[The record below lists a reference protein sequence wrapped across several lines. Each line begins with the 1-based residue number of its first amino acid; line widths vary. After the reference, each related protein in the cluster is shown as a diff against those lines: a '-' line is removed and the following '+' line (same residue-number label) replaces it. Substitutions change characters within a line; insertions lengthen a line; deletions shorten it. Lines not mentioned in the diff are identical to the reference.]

1 MNEHIVTGT
10 AELLPC
16 LLSGKET
23 DMRKKDRENKR
34 RKGHVIT
41 AVMPGSIAEEME
53 IEPGDQLLE
62 INGEMI
68 EDVFDYRFDIKDEL
82 VNVLI
87 RKADG
92 EEWLLEIEKEYD
104 EDLGVEF
111 ETDLMSDYRSCCNK
125 CIFCFID
132 QMPEGMRD
140 TLYFKD
146 DDSRLS
152 FMQGN
157 YITLTNMKEKDIDR
171 IIRYHL
177 APINISV
184 QTTNPELRC
193 QMLHNR
199 FAGKVL
205 KYLDRLYEHQIEMNG
220 QVVMCQGVNDGEE
233 LVRTLNDLEKYI
245 PCMRSVSVVPAG
257 LTKFR
262 DGLFPLE
269 VIGQEKARETI
280 AIVEQ
285 KQRECME
292 RYGIHFVH
300 ASDELYHLA
309 GQDVPEAERYDG
321 YIQLENGVGM
331 VRLLREEVRERL
343 EELSEDDT
351 IDRKISRKVTIATG
365 VISEKNIRQLAGQV
379 TELFPNVEVQVVSIK
394 NKFFGETIT
403 VTGLITGQDLTE
415 QLSGMQEDGFEIG
428 DALLVSSHMFR
439 TGERVFLDDMT
450 QEEAESR
457 LAVRLCP
464 VDSSGA
470 DFVDAILDKD
480 YAMERINDEFVYLAG
495 RE

>member
-1 MNEHIVTGT
+1 
-10 AELLPC
+10 
-16 LLSGKET
+16 
-23 DMRKKDRENKR
+23 
-34 RKGHVIT
+34 
-41 AVMPGSIAEEME
+41 
-53 IEPGDQLLE
+53 
-62 INGEMI
+62 
-68 EDVFDYRFDIKDEL
+68 
-82 VNVLI
+82 
-87 RKADG
+87 
-92 EEWLLEIEKEYD
+92 
-104 EDLGVEF
+104 
-111 ETDLMSDYRSCCNK
+111 
-125 CIFCFID
+125 
-132 QMPEGMRD
+132 
-140 TLYFKD
+140 
-146 DDSRLS
+146 
-152 FMQGN
+152 
-157 YITLTNMKEKDIDR
+157 
-171 IIRYHL
+171 
-177 APINISV
+177 
-184 QTTNPELRC
+184 
-193 QMLHNR
+193 MLHNR

-379 TELFPNVEVQVVSIK
+379 TEQFPNVEVQVVSIK

-403 VTGLITGQDLTE
+403 VTGLTTGQDLTK
-415 QLSGMQEDGFEIG
+415 QLSEMQEDGFEIG

>member
-1 MNEHIVTGT
+1 MRDKDW
-10 AELLPC
+10 
-16 LLSGKET
+16 GKK
-23 DMRKKDRENKR
+23 RK
-34 RKGHVIT
+34 KGHVIT
-41 AVMPGSIAEEME
+41 GVLPDSIAEEMG

-62 INGEMI
+62 MNGETI
-68 EDVFDYRFDIKDEL
+68 EDVFDYRFGIRDEF
-82 VNVLI
+82 VQILI

-132 QMPEGMRD
+132 QMPKGMRE

-193 QMLHNR
+193 KMLHNR

-205 KYLDRLYEHQIEMNG
+205 RYIDRLYEHQIEMNG
-220 QVVMCQGVNDGEE
+220 QVVLCAGVNDGAE

-245 PCMRSVSVVPAG
+245 PCMQSVSVVPAG

-262 DGLFPLE
+262 EGLFPLE
-269 VIGQEKARETI
+269 VTGQEKARETI

-285 KQRECME
+285 KQRECVE

-300 ASDELYHLA
+300 ASDEMYDLA
-309 GQDVPEAERYDG
+309 GYPVPEAERYDG
-321 YIQLENGVGM
+321 YLQLENGVGM
-331 VRLLREEVRERL
+331 VRLLTEEVKEKLREIRRD
-343 EELSEDDT
+343 SGR
-351 IDRKISRKVTIATG
+351 DRSIRRKVTVATG
-365 VISEKNIRQLAGQV
+365 VMIAKIIEELAQEV
-379 TELFPNVEVQVVSIK
+379 RKVFPGVEVQVVPIR
-394 NKFFGETIT
+394 NRFFGETIT

-415 QLSGMQEDGFEIG
+415 QLSKMQKGGFEIG
-428 DALLVSSHMFR
+428 EALLVSSNMFR
-439 TGERVFLDDMT
+439 TGEKVFLDDMT

-457 LAVRLCP
+457 LGVRLCP
-464 VDSSGA
+464 VDSTGA
-470 DFVDAILDKD
+470 DFVESIVDRD
-480 YAMERINDEFVYLAG
+480 YAMRRVNDQFVYLAG

>member
-1 MNEHIVTGT
+1 MEARCN
-10 AELLPC
+10 
-16 LLSGKET
+16 
-23 DMRKKDRENKR
+23 DRKN
-34 RKGHVIT
+34 RKGHVIKK
-41 AVMPGSIAEEME
+41 VLPGSIAEEME

-68 EDVFDYRFDIKDEL
+68 EDVFDYRFDMKDEL

-92 EEWLLEIEKEYD
+92 EEWLLEIEKDYD

-184 QTTNPELRC
+184 QTTNPALRC
-193 QMLHNR
+193 RMLNNR
-199 FAGKVL
+199 FAGRVL
-205 KYLDRLYEHQIEMNG
+205 EYMDRLAEHGIEMNG
-220 QVVMCQGVNDGEE
+220 QVVLCQGVNDGAE

-245 PCMRSVSVVPAG
+245 PSMQSVSVVPSG

-262 DGLFPLE
+262 EGLFPLE
-269 VIGQEKARETI
+269 MIGKEKARETI
-280 AIVEQ
+280 RIIEE
-285 KQRECME
+285 KQRYCME
-292 RYGIHFVH
+292 KYGIHFVH
-300 ASDELYHLA
+300 ASDELYYLA
-309 GQDVPEAERYDG
+309 GWEMPEEERYDG
-321 YIQLENGVGM
+321 YLQLENGVGM
-331 VRLLREEVRERL
+331 IRLLQTEVQDRLRELKEEKETDRTVR
-343 EELSEDDT
+343 
-351 IDRKISRKVTIATG
+351 RKVTIATG
-365 VISEKNIRQLAGQV
+365 MMISEVIRQLAGQV
-379 TELFPNVEVQVVSIK
+379 MELFPQIKVQVVPIR
-394 NKFFGETIT
+394 NRFFGETIT

-415 QLSGMQEDGFEIG
+415 QLMEMKKNGCELG
-428 DALLVSSHMFR
+428 DALLVSSNMFR
-439 TGERVFLDDMT
+439 TGEKVFLDDMT
-450 QEEAESR
+450 QEEVEEK
-457 LAVRLCP
+457 LGVRLCP
-464 VDSSGA
+464 VDAPGA
-470 DFVDAILDKD
+470 DFVEAIINRD
-480 YAMERINDEFVYLAG
+480 YAMHRVNDAFVYLEG